1 MDNKNLIYKI
11 RFAKSDEAKEL
22 TQLAFL
28 SKAHWG
34 YSPEWLESWRDDL
47 TVTPELIKNS
57 IAFVAELNG
66 KIVGFWCRSVN
77 DSTEPSQGL
86 LFIHPDHMGKGVG
99 KLLFKAVKEDAIKR
113 GIYSFT
119 IEADP
124 NAVPFYEKMGAKKI
138 GEKESAVIVGRKIPI
153 LRFDFKKE

>member
-1 MDNKNLIYKI
+1 MANLSTGYII
-11 RFAKSDEAKEL
+11 RFAKPHEAEEL

-34 YSPEWLESWRDDL
+34 YSPEWIELWREDL
-47 TVTPELIKNS
+47 TVTPELIQNS

-66 KIVGFWCRSVN
+66 EIMGFWCRSAN
-77 DSTEPSQGL
+77 ESSEPSQGL

-99 KLLFKAVKEDAIKR
+99 KLLFKAVKEDALKR
-113 GIYSFT
+113 GIHFFT

-124 NAVPFYEKMGAKKI
+124 NAVPFYEKMGAEKI
-138 GEKESAVIVGRKIPI
+138 GEKESSVIPGRKIPI
-153 LRFDFKKE
+153 LRFNFKK